1 VRGPKLSGAAR
12 TSILAFPS
20 RKGIFV
26 TSRQQPIQAVH
37 RLIIWCVHYTEVR
50 ISRERD
56 VLAMGGSEMT
66 DRQDW
71 EQPPP
76 QQGYGQQPQDAPWQ
90 RQQYDPYVHQQRLG
104 APPQGTAGQ
113 QYGPQGQPWPQEPP
127 QFTPPPDDPRQY
139 TRPHQQPGWDQAP
152 LVPQPEAQPPRQPR
166 RKSWPARHKVLTA
179 FGAFGALL
187 VIIVAATSASNK
199 PTTMASDTGAASS
212 SASPSAAVSSAPAST
227 APSTSAAPASSAPST
242 SAAPAGPSMTG
253 SQQQAVDAATGYL
266 SDGQGFSAQG
276 LLGQLTSSAG
286 NGFSQSDAE
295 FAINYL
301 NPNWDQQAVDAA
313 NGYLSGGQGF
323 SEQGL
328 LQQLTS
334 SAGSGFTEAQA
345 EYAINSVNPD
355 WDAQAVDAA
364 KGYMQM
370 GGFSEASLIQQL
382 TSSAGNGFTQAQAEY
397 AASQVGL

>member
-1 VRGPKLSGAAR
+1 
-12 TSILAFPS
+12 
-20 RKGIFV
+20 
-26 TSRQQPIQAVH
+26 
-37 RLIIWCVHYTEVR
+37 
-50 ISRERD
+50 
-56 VLAMGGSEMT
+56 MT

-71 EQPPP
+71 EQLQPYP
-76 QQGYGQQPQDAPWQ
+76 QQGYGQQQAQDAPWQ
-90 RQQYDPYVHQQRLG
+90 RQQDDPHAHQQRLG

-113 QYGPQGQPWPQEPP
+113 KYGPQGQPWPQEPP
-127 QFTPPPDDPRQY
+127 QFAPPPDDPPQY
-139 TRPHQQPGWDQAP
+139 AQPYQQPGWDHAP
-152 LVPQPEAQPPRQPR
+152 LVPQPGAQPPRQPR

-179 FGAFGALL
+179 FGALGALV
-187 VIIVAATSASNK
+187 VIIVAAASASNK
-199 PTTMASDTGAASS
+199 PATLASDTGAARISS
-212 SASPSAAVSSAPAST
+212 SPSAAVSSAPASSASSAPASS
-227 APSTSAAPASSAPST
+227 APSTPAAPASSAPST
-242 SAAPAGPSMTG
+242 SAAPASPSMTDA
-253 SQQQAVDAATGYL
+253 QQQAVDAATGYL
-266 SDGQGFSAQG
+266 SDGQGFSEQG

-286 NGFSQSDAE
+286 NGFSQSDAQ

-313 NGYLSGGQGF
+313 NGYLSSGQGF
-323 SEQGL
+323 SDQGL

-334 SAGSGFTEAQA
+334 SAGSGFTESQA

-370 GGFSEASLIQQL
+370 GGFSQASLIQQL